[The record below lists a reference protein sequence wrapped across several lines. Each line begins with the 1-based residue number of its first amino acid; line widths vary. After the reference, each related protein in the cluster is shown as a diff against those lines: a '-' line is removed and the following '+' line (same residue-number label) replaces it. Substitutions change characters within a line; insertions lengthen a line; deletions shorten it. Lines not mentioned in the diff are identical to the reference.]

1 VGGVSEWGGGGVAWG
16 MGVPYVLDQSDNAI
30 ASLQMCGYEWDFRAG
45 YGGDVGSLA
54 FFSSRVIHFHF
65 SQFCQWVWC

>member
-45 YGGDVGSLA
+45 YGGGMLEVWRSSLL
-54 FFSSRVIHFHF
+54 V
-65 SQFCQWVWC
+65 